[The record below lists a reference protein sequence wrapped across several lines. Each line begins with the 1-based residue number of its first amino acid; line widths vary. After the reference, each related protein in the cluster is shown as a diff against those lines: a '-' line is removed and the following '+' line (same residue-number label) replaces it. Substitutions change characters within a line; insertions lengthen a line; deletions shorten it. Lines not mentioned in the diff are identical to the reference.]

1 MTSISKEKQG
11 RKVCELV
18 HPALLNS
25 FSPEGMDDF
34 FWDFVGLVNNT
45 KSKEESKSQKIRLR
59 GLYDTIVDIFLGK
72 RRGNEE
78 QS

>member
-1 MTSISKEKQG
+1 MTSIFKGKQG
-11 RKVCELV
+11 RKVYELV

-34 FWDFVGLVNNT
+34 CWDFVGLVNNT

-78 QS
+78 

>member
-1 MTSISKEKQG
+1 MTSISKGKQG
-11 RKVCELV
+11 RKVYELV

-59 GLYDTIVDIFLGK
+59 GL
-72 RRGNEE
+72 
-78 QS
+78 

>member
-1 MTSISKEKQG
+1 
-11 RKVCELV
+11 
-18 HPALLNS
+18 
-25 FSPEGMDDF
+25 MDDF

-45 KSKEESKSQKIRLR
+45 KSKKESKSQKVRLR
-59 GLYDTIVDIFLGK
+59 GLYDTNVDSFLGK

>member
-1 MTSISKEKQG
+1 
-11 RKVCELV
+11 
-18 HPALLNS
+18 
-25 FSPEGMDDF
+25 MDDF

-59 GLYDTIVDIFLGK
+59 VGLYDTIVDIFLGK